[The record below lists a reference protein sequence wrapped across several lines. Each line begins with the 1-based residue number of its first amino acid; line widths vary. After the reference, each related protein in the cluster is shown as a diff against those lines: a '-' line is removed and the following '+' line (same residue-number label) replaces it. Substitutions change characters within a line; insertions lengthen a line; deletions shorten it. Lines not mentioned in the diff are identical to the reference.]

1 MWRISYNNIVQI
13 LELFLVVGLS
23 IITLHNN
30 VHITIVD
37 MRMIRACRM
46 DSQLV
51 IEILAS
57 DFMKDGCISEA
68 SSSLQVSQQFV
79 GMKIWA

>member
-1 MWRISYNNIVQI
+1 MIATGSSIRMWRISNNNIVQI

-30 VHITIVD
+30 AHITMVD
-37 MRMIRACRM
+37 MRMMRACRM
-46 DSQLV
+46 DSKLI

-57 DFMKDGCISEA
+57 DLYERWMH
-68 SSSLQVSQQFV
+68 Q
-79 GMKIWA
+79 